1 MTETGR
7 QGIRQLVAVTCTALI
22 LGAGLVLAA
31 QGSGRADQSAIPTDG
46 ERYPAW
52 TPGTNVPMA
61 TYVEVDRLPS
71 APPR

>member
-7 QGIRQLVAVTCTALI
+7 QGIRHLAALTCTALI

-31 QGSGRADQSAIPTDG
+31 QGSGRADQSATPTEK

-61 TYVEVDRLPS
+61 SYVEVDRLPL